1 MKINSLEDYQDL
13 KTEIINIIYPVGSI
27 YISIKD
33 TNPSTFLGGTW
44 KRWGNGRSPLGV
56 DETMF
61 SAQYG
66 DFSQPENIGGEI
78 THKLTIA
85 EMPSHS
91 HGIERQRWFFTDTV
105 LNSGAGAILNNA
117 GDSTSASYLGH
128 TRLTG
133 QSDSHNN
140 MHPYITCYM
149 WKRIS

>member
-78 THKLTIA
+78 THKLSA
-85 EMPSHS
+85 DELPSHAHIYS
-91 HGIERQRWFFTDTV
+91 RHDFWYQEPYND
-105 LNSGAGAILNNA
+105 SGVIGTTTAEGKKIDQN
-117 GDSTSASYLGH
+117 
-128 TRLTG
+128 TG
-133 QSDSHNN
+133 YTGGNKEHNN

-149 WKRIS
+149 WKRTK